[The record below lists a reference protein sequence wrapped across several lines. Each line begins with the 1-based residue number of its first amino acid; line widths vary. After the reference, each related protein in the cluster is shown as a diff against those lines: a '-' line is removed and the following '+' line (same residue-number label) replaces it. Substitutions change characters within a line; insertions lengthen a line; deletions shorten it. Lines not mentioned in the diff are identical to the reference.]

1 MTITIENVASALS
14 PYCSTVSESQCSQ
27 ISAYI
32 DLLTRWNRKISL
44 TSLTDPNEILRFHVG
59 ESIFALQFC
68 DFSSGRLADVGSGAG
83 FPGLALKIFRPN
95 LNVVLLEPNLKKC
108 AFLAEV
114 VRTLELR
121 TVEILSKQFQQSS
134 IEMYSLQF
142 ISSRAL
148 AQSHH
153 LISWSKSCLSANGSL
168 ILWLSA
174 ASASELREDSAFE
187 WEKPIAIPGSQRR
200 QILIGRK

>member
-1 MTITIENVASALS
+1 MPITIENVAHTLS
-14 PYCSTVSESQCSQ
+14 PYYSTVSESQCSQ

-32 DLLTRWNRKISL
+32 DLLTRWNRMISL

-121 TVEILSKQFQQSS
+121 SVEILSKPFEQSA
-134 IEMYSLQF
+134 IEIDSLQF
-142 ISSRAL
+142 LTSRAL
-148 AQSHH
+148 AQSHR

-174 ASASELREDSAFE
+174 ASASELRQDSAFE

>member
-1 MTITIENVASALS
+1 MPITIENVAHTLS
-14 PYCSTVSESQCSQ
+14 PYCSTISESQCSQ

-83 FPGLALKIFRPN
+83 FPGLALKVFRPN

-114 VRTLELR
+114 VRTLGLKS
-121 TVEILSKQFQQSS
+121 VEILSKPFEKSA
-134 IEMYSLQF
+134 IEIDSLQF
-142 ISSRAL
+142 ATSRAL
-148 AQSHH
+148 AQSHR
-153 LISWSKSCLSANGSL
+153 LISWSRSCLSTNGAL
-168 ILWLSA
+168 ILWLST
-174 ASASELREDSAFE
+174 ASASGLRQDSAFQ

>member
-1 MTITIENVASALS
+1 MPITIENVAHTLS
-14 PYCSTVSESQCSQ
+14 PYCSTISESQCSQ

-83 FPGLALKIFRPN
+83 FPGLALKVFRPN

-114 VRTLELR
+114 VRTLGLKS
-121 TVEILSKQFQQSS
+121 VEILSKPFEKSA
-134 IEMYSLQF
+134 IEIDSLQF
-142 ISSRAL
+142 ATSRAL
-148 AQSHH
+148 AQSHR
-153 LISWSKSCLSANGSL
+153 LISWSRSCLSTNGAL
-168 ILWLSA
+168 ILWLST
-174 ASASELREDSAFE
+174 ASASGLREDSAFE
-187 WEKPIAIPGSQRR
+187 WEKPIAIPGSERR

>member
-1 MTITIENVASALS
+1 MPITIENVAHTLS
-14 PYCSTVSESQCSQ
+14 PYCSTISESQCSQ

-114 VRTLELR
+114 VRTLELKS
-121 TVEILSKQFQQSS
+121 VEVLSRQFQQSS

-148 AQSHH
+148 AQSHR

>member
-1 MTITIENVASALS
+1 MPITMGNVAYSLS
-14 PYCSTVSESQCSQ
+14 PYYSNASESQCSQ

-59 ESIFALQFC
+59 ESIFAIQLC

-83 FPGLALKIFRPN
+83 FPGLALKILRPD

-114 VRTLELR
+114 VRTLELKS
-121 TVEILSKQFQQSS
+121 VEILSKPFEQSA
-134 IEMYSLQF
+134 IEIDSLQF
-142 ISSRAL
+142 VTSRAL
-148 AQSHH
+148 AQSHR
-153 LISWSKSCLSANGSL
+153 LISWSRSCLSENGSL

-174 ASASELREDSAFE
+174 ASSSGLRRNSAFE
-187 WEKPIAIPGSQRR
+187 WERPIAIPGSQRR
-200 QILIGRK
+200 QILIGHK